1 MSFSVISN
9 LALLIPAFRAW
20 KYNLLLRSFIFFVET
35 FVSAFYHMCDDYDIC
50 IVSFSTLQHFDF
62 FYAQSF
68 IVLNAL
74 YLIHFP
80 VRYEWV
86 EWTLILWSLFT
97 IAWLQ
102 ALFPNG
108 TLAVQAGIAVVAFTL
123 IILYWLIWGM
133 PKYRWDKLT
142 IGLSLLCMAVIFYV
156 FQNIYSPGYDWIHGL
171 WHIAAALGTD
181 FILQT
186 REPTLQWQNAA
197 TRIEAERKK

>member
-35 FVSAFYHMCDDYDIC
+35 FVSALYHTCDDYGVC
-50 IVSFSTLQHFDF
+50 AGSFSTLQHFDF

-68 IVLNAL
+68 IVLNTL
-74 YLIHFP
+74 YFIHFSP
-80 VRYEWV
+80 LYEWL
-86 EWTLILWSLFT
+86 EWTLILWALFT

-102 ALFPNG
+102 ALFPG
-108 TLAVQAGIAVVAFTL
+108 GSILIQAGIAIVSVGVIL
-123 IILYWLIWGM
+123 LYWLIWGM

-142 IGLSLLCMAVIFYV
+142 TGLALLCMAVIFYV
-156 FQNIYSPGYDWIHGL
+156 FQNVYSPGYDWIHGL

-186 REPTLQWQNAA
+186 RAPALEWQNAA
-197 TRIEAERKK
+197 VKIASKK